1 MITVTPD
8 AASQIR
14 FSAAEAGINDAI
26 LRIAIKKMQDGSLHY
41 AIGFDDAISE
51 TDLRF
56 ESEGV
61 QLVVSEASKPLA
73 ENMTIDFVELDNGEH
88 NFIFL
93 NPNDVNYSPPDDE

>member
-1 MITVTPD
+1 MINVTPD

-14 FSAAEAGINDAI
+14 FSAAEAGIQDAV
-26 LRIAIKKMQDGSLHY
+26 LRIAVKKLDDGSLHY

-61 QLVVSEASKPLA
+61 QLVVSPASKPLA
-73 ENMTIDFVELDNGEH
+73 ENMTIDYVELDSGEH

-93 NPNDVNYSPPDDE
+93 NPNDANYSPPAEE